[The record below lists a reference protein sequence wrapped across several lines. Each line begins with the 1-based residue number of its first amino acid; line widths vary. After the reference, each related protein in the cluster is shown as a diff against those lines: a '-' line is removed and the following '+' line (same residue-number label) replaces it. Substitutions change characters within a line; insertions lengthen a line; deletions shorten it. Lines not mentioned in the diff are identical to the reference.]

1 MEATT
6 NRLNSSSSEAFR
18 LVVLFYEEDAL
29 TWSDT
34 TAPSSTPYSPHSLI
48 QHCTIQFRDHSGPQC
63 YKECLADGALL
74 RMARRGSNSISPSSP
89 EPPDLQPSD
98 ATPQASFRVPLK
110 TASHAK
116 LIVYS
121 NFHCLKCTFFSLL
134 LLFLS
139 RHVVNNHY

>member
-89 EPPDLQPSD
+89 EPPDLQPVRRHSTGFIQSPSENSITRQTD
-98 ATPQASFRVPLK
+98 
-110 TASHAK
+110 
-116 LIVYS
+116 
-121 NFHCLKCTFFSLL
+121 CLF
-134 LLFLS
+134 
-139 RHVVNNHY
+139 